1 MAKNLPPDASDPL
14 EALFGDIFLKLMN
27 GMIRAEPVEAKFP
40 TLGAKLKDL
49 TRARMRRVAI
59 IAGKYYAQHANP
71 SPEKLSK
78 DQVDSLKTKAIEV
91 ALEQVENETK
101 TKE

>member
-1 MAKNLPPDASDPL
+1 M
-14 EALFGDIFLKLMN
+14 
-27 GMIRAEPVEAKFP
+27 
-40 TLGAKLKDL
+40 
-49 TRARMRRVAI
+49 AI